1 MIFTR
6 ASVGHSTRISG
17 TGDYI
22 CLLSITKERKVWLRK
37 KYLGKPAGSKG
48 RKLQVV
54 HGLSKCAGSS
64 WMLGGRVR
72 RRDLASVGGIPVHM
86 VLLLRAQAMSAS
98 SSELRKTPA
107 ASGNSGD
114 GGSESLVGWCSGWSQ
129 RHLFLGVD
137 KLFPGGHLTLC
148 RLGRWSSFPSY

>member
-6 ASVGHSTRISG
+6 ASVDHSTRISG
-17 TGDYI
+17 TVDYI
-22 CLLSITKERKVWLRK
+22 GLSSIAKERKVWLRK

-64 WMLGGRVR
+64 WMLGGRIR
-72 RRDLASVGGIPVHM
+72 RGDLASVGGIPVHM
-86 VLLLRAQAMSAS
+86 ILLLRAQAMSAS

-114 GGSESLVGWCSGWSQ
+114 GGSESLVGRCSSWSQ
-129 RHLFLGVD
+129 HHCFRRVN
-137 KLFPGGHLTLC
+137 KLFPGGHLILC
-148 RLGRWSSFPSY
+148 RFAR